1 MKEKHIHLVILS
13 VIGQDMLIAD
23 VCKPLTEFQKKL
35 FYLFTQSPLKL
46 KFEKR
51 LSYSEKSHAIGI
63 LENLVGV
70 CFLSLRECNG
80 KIV

>member
-1 MKEKHIHLVILS
+1 
-13 VIGQDMLIAD
+13 MLIAD

-35 FYLFTQSPLKL
+35 LYLFNQSTLKL
-46 KFEKR
+46 QFKKW
-51 LSYSEKSHAIGI
+51 LSHSEKSHAIGI

-70 CFLSLRECNG
+70 CCLSPRECNG